1 MHTVRASEAK
11 NRFAELVDH
20 AQREPVRIER
30 HGRPVAVMISEEDY
44 TSYQQLYVDL
54 LKVKIADAETA
65 VKQGDV
71 VTSDALFASL
81 RNQLNRGAA

>member
-1 MHTVRASEAK
+1 MHTVRASDAK
-11 NRFAELVDH
+11 NRFAELVDR

-54 LKVKIADAETA
+54 LKTKIADAETA

-81 RNQLNRGAA
+81 RKQLNRGAA